1 MSPKA
6 LIRGTEMTNFAHV
19 DYPTEHSGVI
29 RAQNAAVAIKG
40 IAASFDS
47 ARGASSLLLAAI
59 VSALLVVANQVIDT
73 WSEGH
78 LLAAWMVL
86 WLVAFAALALLSA
99 PARRAAASLRAGFA
113 RWAESNRRTAE
124 DQRTW
129 QVAMRDPRIMA
140 ELNHAMGVPTVN
152 DIRGY
157 N

>member
-1 MSPKA
+1 
-6 LIRGTEMTNFAHV
+6 MTNFAHV

-29 RAQNAAVAIKG
+29 RAQNAAAAIKG

-47 ARGASSLLLAAI
+47 ARGASSLLLAAV

-86 WLVAFAALALLSA
+86 WLVAFAALALLSV
-99 PARRAAASLRAGFA
+99 PVRRAASSLRAGFA
-113 RWAESNRRTAE
+113 RWVESNRRAAE

-129 QVAMRDPRIMA
+129 QVAIRDPRIMA
-140 ELNHAMGVPTVN
+140 ELNHAMGVPTLS